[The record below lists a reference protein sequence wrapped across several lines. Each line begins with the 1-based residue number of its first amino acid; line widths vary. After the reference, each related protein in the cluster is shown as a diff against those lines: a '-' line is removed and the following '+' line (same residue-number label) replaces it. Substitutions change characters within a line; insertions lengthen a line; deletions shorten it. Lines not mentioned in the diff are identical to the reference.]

1 MTAICQYQHFY
12 VAGTLSH
19 LFVFKHLKSGHQF
32 TPNTKFSQIFE
43 TILLIGPNYSRG
55 DWNVLQ

>member
-1 MTAICQYQHFY
+1 MNACCQYQHFI
-12 VAGTLSH
+12 VGVTLFR